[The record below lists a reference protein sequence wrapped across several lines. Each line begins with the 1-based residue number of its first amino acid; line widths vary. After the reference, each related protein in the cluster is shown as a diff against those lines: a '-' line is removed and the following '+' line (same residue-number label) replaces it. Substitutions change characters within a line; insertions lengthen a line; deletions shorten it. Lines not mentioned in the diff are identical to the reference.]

1 MTSVVIADD
10 QELIR
15 TGFRLILDLEPG
27 IEVVGQVADG
37 DDALRVVAELR
48 PDVALLDIRM
58 PRLDGIDV
66 TRRIVAARS
75 RTRVLIMT
83 TFDLDEYVF
92 SALRAGASG
101 FLLKDVPRAQLVEA
115 VRTVAD
121 GEALLS
127 PRVTTRL
134 IERFVRQPT
143 EHPTGPIASLTRRER
158 EVLRAIA
165 DGLTNHEVAERLV
178 VSDATVKT
186 HVARLLTKLG
196 VRDRVQAV
204 VLGYETG
211 FLRAGEHTR
220 ADTR

>member
-1 MTSVVIADD
+1 MTTVVIADD

-15 TGFRLILDLEPG
+15 TGFRLILDLEPDL
-27 IEVVGQVADG
+27 EVVGQAADG
-37 DDALRVVAELR
+37 DEALRAIAELR

-66 TRRIVAARS
+66 TRRVVAARS
-75 RTRVLIMT
+75 PTRVLIMT

-101 FLLKDVPRAQLVEA
+101 FLLKDVPRAQLIEA
-115 VRTVAD
+115 VRIVAG

-134 IERFVRQPT
+134 IERFVREPA
-143 EHPTGPIASLTRRER
+143 EHPSGPIASLTERER
-158 EVLRAIA
+158 EVLRAMA
-165 DGLTNHEVAERLV
+165 DGLTNREIAERLV

-186 HVARLLTKLG
+186 HVARLLAKLG

-211 FLRAGEHTR
+211 FLRVGER
-220 ADTR
+220 

>member
-1 MTSVVIADD
+1 MTTVVIADD

-15 TGFRLILDLEPG
+15 TGFRLILDLEPD
-27 IEVVGQVADG
+27 IEVVGQAADG
-37 DDALRVVAELR
+37 DEALRVVAELR

-101 FLLKDVPRAQLVEA
+101 FLLKDVPRAQLIDA
-115 VRTVAD
+115 VRTVAG

-134 IERFVRQPT
+134 IERFVREPG
-143 EHPTGPIASLTRRER
+143 EHPTGPIASLTERER
-158 EVLRAIA
+158 EVLRAMA
-165 DGLTNHEVAERLV
+165 DGLTNREIAERLV

-186 HVARLLTKLG
+186 HVARLLAKLG

-211 FLRAGEHTR
+211 FLRVGER
-220 ADTR
+220 

>member
-1 MTSVVIADD
+1 MTSVVIVDD

-15 TGFRLILDLEPG
+15 TGFRLILDLEPD
-27 IEVVGQVADG
+27 IEVVGQAADG
-37 DDALRVVAELR
+37 DEALRVVAESR

-101 FLLKDVPRAQLVEA
+101 FLLKDVPRAQLVDA
-115 VRTVAD
+115 VHIVAGGD
-121 GEALLS
+121 ALLS

-134 IERFVRQPT
+134 IERFVREPT
-143 EHPTGPIASLTRRER
+143 EHPTGPISSLTERER

-165 DGLTNHEVAERLV
+165 DGMTNHEIAERLI
-178 VSDATVKT
+178 VSDATIKT
-186 HVARLLTKLG
+186 HVARLLAKLG

-211 FLRAGEHTR
+211 FLRVGER
-220 ADTR
+220 